1 MSIKKDPLWQ
11 TQLVSRQ
18 PLAIVGPKANR
29 INASFPEG
37 YQDMRW
43 VLPGKNTEIRAAFN
57 SFCATWQYQ
66 PDVQAEA
73 DDMAMLRLLARDS
86 GALVVLPP
94 VVVKDEI
101 EQGILNVYQH
111 LPNVYEN
118 FYAITT
124 QRKFVPEVL
133 LALLKQ
139 QLDPAF
145 SD

>member
-1 MSIKKDPLWQ
+1 
-11 TQLVSRQ
+11 
-18 PLAIVGPKANR
+18 
-29 INASFPEG
+29 
-37 YQDMRW
+37 MRW